1 MRRFCC
7 LSTLL
12 IILLCSLV
20 HADEEPRRT
29 TRVLSGPAHPAPAE
43 MPQQTPLEPRT
54 AVTSPAPRP
63 EPGRPAL
70 LEPTAQLEGVG
81 RGMVACFQVQADEA
95 AFWQLVVREVGGP
108 VAQIFE
114 GSGSPPS
121 RIPWDGSLL
130 DGGLAWAG
138 ITYNYYLAYADSFGT
153 VSEMDGAAFT
163 LPAYSREDR
172 AGLSFLVPGSQVS
185 PGRRGDPVAAATA
198 GLDSVVEQ
206 LNRAGGT
213 TTVRIEVLAR
223 DEASALALGE
233 AIRAALAGLLDPADR
248 TVDLY
253 VGAAIAAPVDG
264 TVLITTVPLN
274 LPAS

>member
-7 LSTLL
+7 LSILL
-12 IILLCSLV
+12 IILCCGFAQ
-20 HADEEPRRT
+20 ADEPPRRT
-29 TRVLSGPAHPAPAE
+29 TRVASRPARPVPAE
-43 MPQQTPLEPRT
+43 TPQQAPLEPRPT
-54 AVTSPAPRP
+54 VTPPAPRP
-63 EPGRPAL
+63 EPSRPAL

-114 GSGSPPS
+114 GEGSPPS

-138 ITYNYYLAYADSFGT
+138 MTYDYYLAYADSLGT
-153 VSEMDGAAFT
+153 VREMDGAAFT

-198 GLDSVVEQ
+198 GLDSVAAQ
-206 LNRAGGT
+206 LNRAGGSAV
-213 TTVRIEVLAR
+213 VRIEVLAR

-233 AIRAALAGLLDPADR
+233 AVHTALAGLLDPADR

-253 VGAAIAAPVDG
+253 VGAAMAAPVEG
-264 TVLITTVPLN
+264 SVLITTVPPGT
-274 LPAS
+274 PAS